1 MITLND
7 LQTIIAGS
15 FFDGNSVI
23 AGIMI
28 YCAVL
33 ALVFCTTRKTT
44 YALIIALPV
53 TYVFSMLGILSNDVM
68 ILLIIVTVLGLA
80 YTTRDVWK
88 D

>member
-1 MITLND
+1 MITLQD

-15 FFDGNSVI
+15 FFDGNTII

-28 YCAVL
+28 YIGVL
-33 ALVFCTTRKTT
+33 ALVFCTTKKPT

-53 TYVFSMLGILSNDVM
+53 TYVFSILGILSNDVM

-80 YTTRDVWK
+80 YTTRDVWR